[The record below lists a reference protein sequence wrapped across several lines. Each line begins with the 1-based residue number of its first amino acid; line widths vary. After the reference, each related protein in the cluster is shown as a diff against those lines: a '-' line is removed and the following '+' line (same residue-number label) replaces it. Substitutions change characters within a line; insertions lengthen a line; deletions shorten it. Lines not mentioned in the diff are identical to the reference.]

1 MTEKEMTKKEL
12 KESLETIMVQLEN
25 AEKQLAAVSEGYQQ
39 AVLANNAL
47 SGLVMKYEE
56 TINILTTRLIEARPQ
71 S

>member
-1 MTEKEMTKKEL
+1 MTKKEL